1 MPAPGGGIGA
11 MSISR
16 WLQGRQLPSGGI
28 QQVCAVALAATGT
41 FALASLIPFLAA
53 GRPST
58 APFPLNVLF
67 GPAWFLYDSFL
78 WFGLLI
84 PVLCYVYVFVL
95 YNDRVTREV
104 MASLVAV
111 GLFLPVLGTLSH
123 VLLAEDGAFAAVAL
137 VEAFGRVPAAI
148 LLILILIL
156 ESVAFFALL
165 KHWREW
171 ARRTAAERP
180 RQDDA
185 APALAAAGGETA
197 PEPRLAGEGLLHLA
211 NGAAEPYANGA
222 AHAHANG
229 TAPPPANG
237 ATPPPAGGTGPSY
250 AGGAGPPHT
259 GGTIP
264 PPADGTTPPY
274 TGGTVSPP
282 DDRATPLPA
291 GGTAPP
297 QSYGASPP
305 PANGAAPPYAN
316 GTTPPPHTDSAA
328 PPHGNGAT
336 PPHTGG
342 TVPPHVVGGAPPP
355 AAGNGHAGEPEFAAE
370 GSVETG
376 HRDPMIVD
384 GQPPAAAHALAG
396 DPEADQP
403 GSAEPEAPA
412 VPGLDLPLLDG
423 ADGEPNPVAYADAA
437 GDEAQPSSDPAAK
450 PGARPRS
457 RRRAYSVPLEILD
470 EHESDEPWQVEND
483 TREAAATLMAT
494 LAEFRIDA
502 EVTGVRRGP
511 VITMFEILPAP
522 GVKISRIVNLADNI
536 ALRLAASRV
545 RIVAPIPGKHA
556 VGIEVPNKHRA
567 IVGFRDLISKKE
579 FRPKPRSLVDGVPIA
594 LGKDITGETQVID
607 ITATPHL
614 LIAGATGAGKSVLVN
629 TLICSILYSR
639 TPEQVRLLLIDP
651 KIVELKLYNDVPH
664 LLTPVITDPKRAFQA
679 LQYCLYEMERRY
691 ALLDNLGVRDIRSYN
706 RKLTER
712 DDQLTLGP
720 LPFLVIVIDEFA
732 DLMATTGK
740 ELEATLARLAA
751 MARAVGIHIVLA
763 TQRPSIDVITG
774 LIKANIP
781 SRIAFMVA
789 SKFDSRIIIDAV
801 GAEKL
806 LGRGDMLFVPAWD
819 ANPLRI
825 QGALVSEE
833 EVERVTEKVRELGEP
848 DYIDEDIL
856 FDDEEAE
863 LVLEPGGGDPMMDQA
878 LEIVAGAGKA
888 SASYL
893 QRKLKIG
900 YNRAARLVEEMEQRG
915 IVGPANGSKPR
926 EILHLPNRD
935 KS

>member
-1 MPAPGGGIGA
+1 M
-11 MSISR
+11 
-16 WLQGRQLPSGGI
+16 
-28 QQVCAVALAATGT
+28 ALAATGT

-58 APFPLNVLF
+58 APFPLNVLYA
-67 GPAWFLYDSFL
+67 PAWFLFDSFL

-84 PVLCYVYVFVL
+84 PVLCYVYVIVL

-111 GLFLPVLGTLSH
+111 GLFLPVLGALSH

-148 LLILILIL
+148 LLILILML

-165 KHWREW
+165 KRWRER
-171 ARRTAAERP
+171 ARRTASEQP
-180 RQDDA
+180 QDAREARDPHEA
-185 APALAAAGGETA
+185 HEAHGDTAPARTA
-197 PEPRLAGEGLLHLA
+197 PGGKEDRDRTADGPPH
-211 NGAAEPYANGA
+211 YANGA
-222 AHAHANG
+222 AQPYVNGPAHGYLAGVNGASPPHPDGVTSYVDGVNG
-229 TAPPPANG
+229 TV
-237 ATPPPAGGTGPSY
+237 PPPAGGNEGNEGNESVGEYVDEPEYPAHDGS
-250 AGGAGPPHT
+250 AAVHGGPPT
-259 GGTIP
+259 L
-264 PPADGTTPPY
+264 ADE
-274 TGGTVSPP
+274 
-282 DDRATPLPA
+282 PLPA
-291 GGTAPP
+291 RALPEE
-297 QSYGASPP
+297 
-305 PANGAAPPYAN
+305 PAA
-316 GTTPPPHTDSAA
+316 SAA
-328 PPHGNGAT
+328 P
-336 PPHTGG
+336 
-342 TVPPHVVGGAPPP
+342 
-355 AAGNGHAGEPEFAAE
+355 
-370 GSVETG
+370 GSTQPVEDT
-376 HRDPMIVD
+376 
-384 GQPPAAAHALAG
+384 AAA
-396 DPEADQP
+396 
-403 GSAEPEAPA
+403 
-412 VPGLDLPLLDG
+412 LDLAQPDG
-423 ADGEPNPVAYADAA
+423 SEGEPNPVAFVVPADE
-437 GDEAQPSSDPAAK
+437 EAEAEPDPAAK
-450 PGARPRS
+450 PAAKPRSGRPR
-457 RRRAYSVPLEILD
+457 RRGYSVPLEILD
-470 EHESDEPWQVEND
+470 EHESEEPWQVEND
-483 TREAAATLMAT
+483 TREAAATLMTT
-494 LAEFRIDA
+494 LGEFRIDA

-556 VGIEVPNKHRA
+556 VGIEVPNRHRA
-567 IVGFRDLISKKE
+567 VVGFRDLVSQRA
-579 FRPKPRSLVDGVPIA
+579 FRPAPRSLVDGVPIA

-607 ITATPHL
+607 LTATPHL

-691 ALLDNLGVRDIRSYN
+691 ALLDHLGVRDIRSYN

-712 DDQLTLGP
+712 DDPLTHGP
-720 LPFLVIVIDEFA
+720 LPYLVIVIDEFA

-856 FDDEEAE
+856 FDDDEAE
-863 LVLEPGGGDPMMDQA
+863 LVLEPGAGDPMMEQA

>member
-1 MPAPGGGIGA
+1 M
-11 MSISR
+11 
-16 WLQGRQLPSGGI
+16 
-28 QQVCAVALAATGT
+28 ALAATGT

-58 APFPLNVLF
+58 APFPLNVLYA
-67 GPAWFLYDSFL
+67 PAWFLFDSFL

-84 PVLCYVYVFVL
+84 PVLCYVYVIVL
-95 YNDRVTREV
+95 YSDRVTREV

-111 GLFLPVLGTLSH
+111 GLFLPVLGALSH

-148 LLILILIL
+148 LLILILML

-165 KHWREW
+165 KHWRER
-171 ARRTAAERP
+171 ARRTAAEQP
-180 RQDDA
+180 RDAQDAQDETVPDVA
-185 APALAAAGGETA
+185 APGGEEA
-197 PEPRLAGEGLLHLA
+197 PDRRADGLPHHADGAAQPYL
-211 NGAAEPYANGA
+211 NGAAHGYANGA
-222 AHAHANG
+222 APLQSNGVTPHADGVSG
-229 TAPPPANG
+229 TAPAP
-237 ATPPPAGGTGPSY
+237 TGGTGYVDEPEY
-250 AGGAGPPHT
+250 PVHDAA
-259 GGTIP
+259 
-264 PPADGTTPPY
+264 
-274 TGGTVSPP
+274 
-282 DDRATPLPA
+282 
-291 GGTAPP
+291 
-297 QSYGASPP
+297 
-305 PANGAAPPYAN
+305 GAA
-316 GTTPPPHTDSAA
+316 H
-328 PPHGNGAT
+328 
-336 PPHTGG
+336 
-342 TVPPHVVGGAPPP
+342 GAPPNP
-355 AAGNGHAGEPEFAAE
+355 ADEAPPERGLPE
-370 GSVETG
+370 E
-376 HRDPMIVD
+376 
-384 GQPPAAAHALAG
+384 PAAADASGNAELAA
-396 DPEADQP
+396 EA
-403 GSAEPEAPA
+403 AAA
-412 VPGLDLPLLDG
+412 LDLAQPD
-423 ADGEPNPVAYADAA
+423 ASEGEPNPVAFVVPADE
-437 GDEAQPSSDPAAK
+437 EAPAEPDPPPKPAAK
-450 PGARPRS
+450 PSSGRPR
-457 RRRAYSVPLEILD
+457 RRGYRVPVEILD
-470 EHESDEPWQVEND
+470 EHESEEPWQVEND
-483 TREAAATLMAT
+483 TREAAATLMTT

-556 VGIEVPNKHRA
+556 VGIEVPNRHRA
-567 IVGFRDLISKKE
+567 VVGFRDLVSQKA
-579 FRPKPRSLVDGVPIA
+579 FRPAPRSLADGVPIA

-691 ALLDNLGVRDIRSYN
+691 ALLDHLGVRDIRSYN

-712 DDQLTLGP
+712 DEQLTHGP
-720 LPFLVIVIDEFA
+720 LPYLVIVIDEFA

-856 FDDEEAE
+856 FDDEESE
-863 LVLEPGGGDPMMDQA
+863 LVLEPGAGDPMMEQA

-935 KS
+935 KT